1 MEPVAVVIGDM
12 DLVRPL
18 GLAGI
23 TCVAAGPTGTETR
36 WSRYT
41 HGSLDLPDLW
51 DEPEQTVEVL
61 IEFARRQDQKS
72 VLFYQ
77 KDPALLTIS
86 RFREELGRWFD
97 FIVPDRDT
105 VEDLVDKERFRR
117 RAQELGL
124 PAPISVVATPGSSP
138 VPTDVR
144 FPVIVKPVLRS
155 RPLEA
160 WRPIAGRAKAVLCQT
175 HAELREL
182 WDRAEIHDVSLIVQ
196 RYVPGDETTIVSY
209 HVFIDGNGAVIGDF
223 CGRKIRTLPP
233 EFGISTAVEIIDLP
247 DVRSVGLEV
256 LKAFDFTG
264 VAKVDLKESPEGE
277 LHLLEVNPRFN
288 LWHHPGAMAGVN
300 LPAAIYAYLTKGTS
314 SLLPAA
320 ESGMTWVQPWG
331 DARAAHAAG
340 LTLTEWLRFVRR
352 CGARRAFHAND
363 PGSVLGAVNLGILQM
378 LGVAPRQ

>member
-1 MEPVAVVIGDM
+1 MEPIAVVIGDM

-41 HGSLDLPDLW
+41 RGSLDLPDLW
-51 DEPEQTVEVL
+51 NEPEQTVEVL
-61 IEFARRQDQKS
+61 IEFARRQDQKP

-77 KDPALLTIS
+77 KDPAVLTIS
-86 RFREELGRWFD
+86 RFREELGCWFD

-105 VEDLVDKERFRR
+105 VEDLVDKERFRQR
-117 RAQELGL
+117 LQELGL
-124 PAPISVVATPGSSP
+124 PAPISVVATPGSNP
-138 VPTDVR
+138 VPSDVR

-155 RPLEA
+155 RPREA
-160 WRPIAGRAKAVLCQT
+160 WRPVAGRAKAVLCRT
-175 HAELREL
+175 RAELC
-182 WDRAEIHDVSLIVQ
+182 EIWARVEVHDVPLTVQ
-196 RYVPGDETTIVSY
+196 QYVPGDETTIVSY
-209 HVFIDGNGAVIGDF
+209 HVFIDGCGTVIGDF

-233 EFGISTAVEIIDLP
+233 EFGISTAVEILDLP
-247 DVRSVGLEV
+247 DVRSVGLNV

-277 LHLLEVNPRFN
+277 LNLLEVNPRFN

-300 LPAAIYAYLTKGTS
+300 LPAAVYAYLTKGTS

-320 ESGMTWVQPWG
+320 ESGVTWVQPWG
-331 DARAAHAAG
+331 DARVARAAG
-340 LTLTEWLRFVRR
+340 LTLADWLQFVRG
-352 CGARRAFHAND
+352 CGARRAFHATD
-363 PGSVLGAVNLGILQM
+363 PGSVLGALNFGILQR
-378 LGVAPRQ
+378 LGAVPRQ